1 MLRLVI
7 LTLCYLLA
15 YGWFSPLKAFNAQT
29 TTFLGRNLQ
38 KGRESVPLFALP
50 SMSSSFQPWRVQRKW
65 LPLQRKPMSV
75 FSLLASTMPLLKAGR
90 RSADYH
96 RYLPL
101 ESTLRITKA
110 LLRQSKHT
118 LPEALASNA
127 VQYAVPAAAK
137 SARVIF
143 MDFVLKLAVSFQVIN
158 RKIFDSFRLSGTV
171 VSRTAPGLG
180 ITVAVD
186 DAKTWAARK
195 IVELSAPS
203 PTLTPAAAEVVELP
217 AAAEVVEL
225 PAVGLMPVLK
235 TCYAPWTV
243 KHMAML
249 ASVRASMAE
258 ESGLICPEVTSGTSA
273 PRRRLYWPQRYW

>member
-29 TTFLGRNLQ
+29 TTYLGRA
-38 KGRESVPLFALP
+38 VPLFALP
-50 SMSSSFQPWRVQRKW
+50 FGSMSSSFQPWRVQRKW

-137 SARVIF
+137 SARMIF

-217 AAAEVVEL
+217 A
-225 PAVGLMPVLK
+225 VGLMPVLK

-258 ESGLICPEVTSGTSA
+258 ATDVAPAPASPGTSA
-273 PRRRLYWPQRYW
+273 PKRRLYWPQRYW